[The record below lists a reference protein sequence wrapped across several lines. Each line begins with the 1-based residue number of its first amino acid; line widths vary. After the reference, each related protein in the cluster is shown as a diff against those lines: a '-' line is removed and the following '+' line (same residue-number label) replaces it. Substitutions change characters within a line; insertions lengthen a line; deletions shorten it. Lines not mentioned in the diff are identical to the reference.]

1 MQVSDCSARLAHV
14 ALLVEADVASGR
26 KPGPAYTPAMHFWYV
41 VKSED
46 DPKLD
51 MTGRV
56 VLSIRRSD
64 TQREIL
70 EALILSSCP
79 AETIERA
86 LAVPRE
92 ATAWYRELFFD
103 TAAFLT
109 NLDRIEYLTNYE
121 DDFGRELK
129 SRAASLGYEFV
140 LFTYANLVPKT
151 EVQKQLVERM
161 FMATAYKAM
170 AMNYNGIRTEITR
183 NAVKH
188 AELMLKAY
196 EALRR
201 YSDDDPSS
209 GHDLTAFLTKAE
221 AEKNIPTPSLGEIF

>member
-1 MQVSDCSARLAHV
+1 MRVQDCSARLAHV
-14 ALLVEADVASGR
+14 AWLVEADVAAGR
-26 KPGPAYTPAMHFWYV
+26 KPGPAYTPAMRFWYTV
-41 VKSED
+41 TSED
-46 DPKLD
+46 DPELD
-51 MTGRV
+51 RTGRV
-56 VLSIRRSD
+56 VLSMRRSE

-70 EALILSSCP
+70 EALILSACP
-79 AETIERA
+79 EETIERA
-86 LAVPRE
+86 LAVPKE

-103 TAAFLT
+103 TTAFLT
-109 NLDRIEYLTNYE
+109 DLDKIEYLPNYE

-129 SRAASLGYEFV
+129 NRAVSLGYEFV

-170 AMNYNGIRTEITR
+170 SMNYSGIRTEITK

>member
-1 MQVSDCSARLAHV
+1 MRISDCTARLAHV
-14 ALLVEADVASGR
+14 ALGVEADVAAGR
-26 KPGPAYTPAMHFWYV
+26 APGDAYTPAMRFWYAC
-41 VKSED
+41 KSED
-46 DPKLD
+46 DPELD
-51 MTGRV
+51 NTACI
-56 VLSIRRSD
+56 VLSIRQSD

-70 EALILSSCP
+70 EALILSGCP
-79 AETIERA
+79 AEIVESA
-86 LAVPRE
+86 LAVPRQ

-103 TAAFLT
+103 TGAFLT
-109 NLDRIEYLTNYE
+109 NLDKIEYLANYD

-129 SRAASLGYEFV
+129 SRAVSLGYEFV

-151 EVQKQLVERM
+151 AAQKALVERM

-170 AMNYNGIRTEITR
+170 AMNYNGIKTEITR

-201 YSDDDPSS
+201 SGDDDSS
-209 GHDLTAFLTKAE
+209 AGHDLTAFLTKTRSE
-221 AEKNIPTPSLGEIF
+221 DSVPTPSLGDIF

>member
-1 MQVSDCSARLAHV
+1 MRVQDCSARLAHV
-14 ALLVEADVASGR
+14 ASLVEADVAAGR
-26 KPGPAYTPAMHFWYV
+26 KPGPAYTPAMRFWYAV
-41 VKSED
+41 MSED
-46 DPKLD
+46 DPELD
-51 MTGRV
+51 RTGRV
-56 VLSIRRSD
+56 VLSMRRSE

-70 EALILSSCP
+70 EALILSACP
-79 AETIERA
+79 EETIERA
-86 LAVPRE
+86 LAVPKE

-109 NLDRIEYLTNYE
+109 DLDKIEYLTNYE

-129 SRAASLGYEFV
+129 NRAVSLGYEFV
-140 LFTYANLVPKT
+140 LFTYANLVPRT

-170 AMNYNGIRTEITR
+170 SMNYSGIRTEITK

>member
-1 MQVSDCSARLAHV
+1 MRVQDCSARLAHV
-14 ALLVEADVASGR
+14 ASLVEADVASGR
-26 KPGPAYTPAMHFWYV
+26 KPGPAYTQAMRFWYAV
-41 VKSED
+41 MSED
-46 DPKLD
+46 DPELD
-51 MTGRV
+51 RTGRV
-56 VLSIRRSD
+56 VLSMRRSE

-70 EALILSSCP
+70 EALILSACP
-79 AETIERA
+79 EETIERA
-86 LAVPRE
+86 LAVPKE

-109 NLDRIEYLTNYE
+109 DLDKIEYLTNYE

-129 SRAASLGYEFV
+129 NRAVSLGYEFV
-140 LFTYANLVPKT
+140 LFTYANLVPRT

-170 AMNYNGIRTEITR
+170 SMNYSGIRTEITK

-196 EALRR
+196 EAIRR

>member
-1 MQVSDCSARLAHV
+1 MRVQDCSARLAHV
-14 ALLVEADVASGR
+14 ASLVEADVAAGR
-26 KPGPAYTPAMHFWYV
+26 KPGPAYTPAMRFWYTV
-41 VKSED
+41 TSED
-46 DPKLD
+46 DPELD
-51 MTGRV
+51 RTGRV
-56 VLSIRRSD
+56 VLSMRRSE

-70 EALILSSCP
+70 EALILSACP
-79 AETIERA
+79 EETIERA
-86 LAVPRE
+86 LAVPKE
-92 ATAWYRELFFD
+92 ATAWYKELFFD
-103 TAAFLT
+103 TTAFLT
-109 NLDRIEYLTNYE
+109 DLDKIEYLTNYE

-129 SRAASLGYEFV
+129 NRAVSLGYEFV

-170 AMNYNGIRTEITR
+170 SMNYSGIRTEITK

>member
-1 MQVSDCSARLAHV
+1 MRVQDCSARLAHV
-14 ALLVEADVASGR
+14 ASLVEADVAAGR
-26 KPGPAYTPAMHFWYV
+26 KPGPAYTPAMRFWYTV
-41 VKSED
+41 TSED
-46 DPKLD
+46 DPELD
-51 MTGRV
+51 RTGRV
-56 VLSIRRSD
+56 VLSMRRSE

-70 EALILSSCP
+70 EALILSACP
-79 AETIERA
+79 EETIERA
-86 LAVPRE
+86 LAVPKE

-103 TAAFLT
+103 TTAFLT
-109 NLDRIEYLTNYE
+109 DLDKIEYLTNYE

-129 SRAASLGYEFV
+129 NRAVSLGYEFV
-140 LFTYANLVPKT
+140 LFTYANLVPRT

-170 AMNYNGIRTEITR
+170 SMNYSGIRTEITK